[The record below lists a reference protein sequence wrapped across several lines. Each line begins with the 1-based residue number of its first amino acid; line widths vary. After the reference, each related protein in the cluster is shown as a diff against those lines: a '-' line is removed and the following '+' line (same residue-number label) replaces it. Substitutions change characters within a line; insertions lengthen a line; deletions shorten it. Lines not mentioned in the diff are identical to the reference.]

1 MDVPEEVLETIN
13 AEIERIGLISLPDHL
28 ANSEIDVDD
37 YNWSAAGWDDGEDDD
52 GE

>member
-13 AEIERIGLISLPDHL
+13 AEIERIGLTPLPDHL
-28 ANSEIDVDD
+28 ADSEIDEDD
-37 YNWSAAGWDDGEDDD
+37 YDWSAAGWDDD